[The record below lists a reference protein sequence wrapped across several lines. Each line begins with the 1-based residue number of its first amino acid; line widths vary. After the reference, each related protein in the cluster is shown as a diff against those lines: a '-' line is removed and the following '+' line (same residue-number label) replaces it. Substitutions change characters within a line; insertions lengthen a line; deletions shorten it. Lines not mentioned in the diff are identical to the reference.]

1 MTTNEVLRLSGT
13 QWLRQG
19 LVAKRNGL
27 DSNRKPWLK
36 GAQWTTR
43 VQSRSAVAQTETDS
57 CGSKAHSRRSRFSRE
72 AQWLGPSPEAV
83 AQRRTVG
90 ELAERELTHEKV

>member
-27 DSNRKPWLK
+27 DRNRKLWLK
-36 GAQWTTR
+36 GAQQTTR
-43 VQSRSAVAQTETDS
+43 VQSRSVVAQTETES
-57 CGSKAHSRRSRFSRE
+57 CGSKAHSRRSRVSRE
-72 AQWLGPSPEAV
+72 AQWLRLQPKAV

-90 ELAERELTHEKV
+90 ELAERELTQEKV